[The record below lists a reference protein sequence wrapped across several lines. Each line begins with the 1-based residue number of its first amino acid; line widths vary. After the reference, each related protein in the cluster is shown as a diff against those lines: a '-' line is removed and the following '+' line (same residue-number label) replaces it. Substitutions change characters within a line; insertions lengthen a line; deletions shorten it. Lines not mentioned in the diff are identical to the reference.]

1 MIQERLNALRALMR
15 ENGMDAY
22 LVPTSDF
29 HASEYIAEH
38 FQTRRYLSGFTGSAG
53 TLAVL
58 QGEAG
63 LWTDGRYFLQAG
75 RELEGSGIALY
86 RMGEDGVPTIGEYL
100 LDKLP
105 DGGVL
110 GLDGRTV
117 DAGFCEELQGFF
129 GKNKL
134 RIIGEHDIAGAIWED
149 RPSLPSAPAFLL
161 EQRYAGV
168 SCAAKIE
175 ELRRE
180 MTRHG
185 ANIHV
190 LTALDDIAWLFNI
203 RGGDVAYTPVLL
215 AYAVIERDRAYLFTD
230 ERKLGSEIRQALRA
244 VQAEV
249 LPYDEVYAF
258 VRKYGGGDRVLLSK
272 KRVNYAL
279 YSLLM
284 DRVEIVDADNPTML
298 KKAIKNAREIENL
311 RAVHVQD
318 GVAVTKLIYWLKTH
332 VGREALDEA
341 AVACRMDALR
351 RERPGCIGPSFSTI
365 AGYGANAAI
374 VHYHA
379 AENGSAQIQ
388 PEGMLLLDS
397 GGQYFGGTTDIT
409 RTIALGSVPV
419 EQKRAFTL
427 VLKGMLRLANA
438 RFPYGCRGYHL
449 DAIARSPLWA
459 QGFDYN
465 HGTGHGVGYM
475 LCIHEPPN
483 AFRYR
488 QVKADEAC
496 VFEPGMLTSDEPGV
510 YVEGKYGVRTENLIL
525 CREEGKNEFG
535 RFLGFETLTLVPVD
549 RDAIDDGL
557 LNVQEKTWLNDYHA
571 RVYKALASLLDEEER
586 IWLMEA
592 TKPV

>member
-1 MIQERLNALRALMR
+1 MIQKRLDALRALMR
-15 ENGMDAY
+15 EHGMHAY

-53 TLAVL
+53 TLVVL
-58 QGEAG
+58 QDEAG

-75 RELEGSGIALY
+75 RELAGSGITLY
-86 RMGEDGVPTIGEYL
+86 RMGESGVPTIGEYL

-105 DGGVL
+105 GGGIL

-117 DAGFCEELQGFF
+117 DAGFCEELQGVF

-134 RIIGEHDIAGAIWED
+134 RVVGEQDLVAAIWED
-149 RPSLPSAPAFLL
+149 RPPLPSAPAFLL
-161 EQRYAGV
+161 EQSLAGV
-168 SCAAKIE
+168 SCAEKLNEI
-175 ELRRE
+175 RRE
-180 MTRHG
+180 MARYN
-185 ANIHV
+185 ANVHV

-215 AYAVIERDRAYLFTD
+215 AYAVIGRERAYLFTD
-230 ERKLGSEIRQALRA
+230 ERKLNSDIRQALRD
-244 VQAEV
+244 VQTEV
-249 LPYDEVYAF
+249 LPYDGVYTF
-258 VRKYGGGDRVLLSK
+258 VKKYGSGDRVLLSK
-272 KRVNYAL
+272 KRMNYAL

-284 DRVEIVDADNPTML
+284 NRAEIVDADNPTML
-298 KKAIKNAREIENL
+298 KKAVKNQREIENL

-341 AVACRMDALR
+341 MVANHMDALR
-351 RERPGCIGPSFSTI
+351 RGRPGCIGPSFSTI

-379 AENGSAQIQ
+379 AEEGSAKIQ
-388 PEGMLLLDS
+388 AEGMLLLDS
-397 GGQYFGGTTDIT
+397 GGQYYGGTTDIT
-409 RTIALGSVPV
+409 RTIALGPV
-419 EQKRAFTL
+419 SPEQKRAFTL

-438 RFPYGCRGYHL
+438 RFPYGCRGYNL

-459 QGFDYN
+459 EGIDYN

-488 QVKADEAC
+488 QVRADEAC
-496 VFEPGMLTSDEPGV
+496 VFEPGMLTSNEPGV
-510 YVEGKYGVRTENLIL
+510 YAEGKYGVRTENLIL
-525 CREEGKNEFG
+525 CREVGKNEFG
-535 RFLGFETLTLVPVD
+535 RFLGFEMLTLAPID
-549 RDAIDDGL
+549 RDAIEAGL
-557 LNVQEKTWLNDYHA
+557 LDAQEKVWLNRYHT
-571 RVYKALASLLDEEER
+571 RVFEALGPLLSEEER
-586 IWLMEA
+586 FWLTEA

>member
-1 MIQERLNALRALMR
+1 MIKERLDALRARMR
-15 ENGMDAY
+15 EHEMDAY

-29 HASEYIAEH
+29 HASEYIAEY

-53 TLAVL
+53 TLVIL
-58 QGEAG
+58 PGEAG
-63 LWTDGRYFLQAG
+63 LWTDGRYFLQAA
-75 RELEGSGIALY
+75 RELEGSGITLY
-86 RMGEDGVPTIGEYL
+86 RMGEDGVPTVGEFL
-100 LDKLP
+100 FNKLSR
-105 DGGVL
+105 GGTL

-117 DAGFCEELQGFF
+117 DAEFCEELQSLF
-129 GKNKL
+129 GGDRL
-134 RIIGEHDIAGAIWED
+134 CIIGEHDIAGDIWED

-161 EQRYAGV
+161 EPQYAGV
-168 SCAAKIE
+168 PCSEKLSG
-175 ELRRE
+175 LRRE
-180 MTRHG
+180 MARHD
-185 ANIHV
+185 ATVHV

-203 RGGDVAYTPVLL
+203 RGSDVAYTPVLL
-215 AYAVIERDRAYLFTD
+215 SYAVIERECAYLFTD
-230 ERKLGSEIRQALRA
+230 GTKLNSNIREALNA
-244 VQAEV
+244 VGAQV

-258 VRKYGGGDRVLLSK
+258 VRKYGEEDRVLLCK

-279 YSLLM
+279 FSQFI
-284 DRVEIVDADNPTML
+284 DRTEILDADNPTML
-298 KKAIKNAREIENL
+298 KKAVKNAQEIENL
-311 RAVHVQD
+311 RDVHVQD

-332 VGREALDEA
+332 AGKKALDEA
-341 AVACRMDALR
+341 AVASRMDALR
-351 RERPGCIGPSFSTI
+351 SERPGCIGPSFSTI

-379 AENGSAQIQ
+379 AEAGSATIL

-397 GGQYFGGTTDIT
+397 GGQYYGGTTDIT
-409 RTIALGSVPV
+409 RTIALGPVPA

-427 VLKGMLRLANA
+427 VLKGMLRLANVH
-438 RFPYGCRGYHL
+438 FPYGCRGYHL

-488 QVKADEAC
+488 QVRTDEAC

-510 YVEGKYGVRTENLIL
+510 YVEGRFGVRTENLIL
-525 CREEGKNEFG
+525 CCEAEKNGFG
-535 RFLGFETLTLVPVD
+535 RFLKFETLTLAPID
-549 RDAIDDGL
+549 RDAIEPDL
-557 LNVQEKTWLNDYHA
+557 LDVQERGWLNDYHT
-571 RVYKALASLLDEEER
+571 RVFEALGPLLTMEER
-586 IWLMEA
+586 YWLSEA